1 MALRYAHR
9 TISASV
15 LALAFTAP
23 ALAAQDPLQ
32 SVKDLYAS
40 AAYEDALSAVVRLD
54 AAAPTVEAEQY
65 RVFCLVALGR
75 VDEADKVV
83 EALLTARPEY
93 RPATADASPRIQALF
108 ATVRRRIGPALVKRK
123 YQLARAAMEQ
133 KNRDEAIS
141 QFEAMLR
148 IADDAD
154 IRTDPSVAELKEL
167 GAGFLELSRAM
178 PAAPKPV
185 AEATAAAAAAAPP
198 PARTNV
204 IVPPTVIQQR
214 LPPWMPDPNSR
225 STEFR
230 GAIRVQIS
238 AEGKVTSAEMVK
250 SVHPA
255 YDQMLLRSARS
266 WSYQPA
272 RKDGVPIPMEK
283 TIEVTVAP
291 SDRPA
296 NTADKSQ
303 PF

>member
-1 MALRYAHR
+1 MALRHASR

-23 ALAAQDPLQ
+23 VAAGQDPLQ

-40 AAYEDALSAVVRLD
+40 AAYEDALSAVVKID
-54 AAAPTVEAEQY
+54 AAAPNVEAEQY

-75 VDEADKVV
+75 VDEADQVV

-93 RPATADASPRIQALF
+93 RPDAADASPRIQALF
-108 ATVRRRIGPALVKRK
+108 STVRRRIGPALVKRK
-123 YQLARAAMEQ
+123 YQQARAAMER
-133 KNRDEAIS
+133 KDRDEAIS

-154 IRTDPSVAELKEL
+154 IRTDASVAELKDL
-167 GAGFLELSRAM
+167 GSGFLELSRAM
-178 PAAPKPV
+178 PAQPKPV
-185 AEATAAAAAAAPP
+185 AEASAAAAPA

-204 IVPPTVIQQR
+204 IVPPTVINQR
-214 LPPWMPDPNSR
+214 LPAWIPDPTSR

-255 YDQMLLRSARS
+255 YDQMLLRAARG
-266 WSYQPA
+266 WSYEPA

-283 TIEVTVAP
+283 TVEVTVVP
-291 SDRPA
+291 PGGTA
-296 NTADKSQ
+296 NPADKSQ
-303 PF
+303 TF